1 MIPPRLRAGLVLAV
15 VVLGSAV
22 AGAAIDRTLLMRRSP
37 PSVDRGD
44 GGQRRGGDGSGG
56 GGGSRGGGRGGSS
69 PESEARRRNAML
81 DRLTRD
87 LVLSPPQ
94 RAGIDSIMRRTDSSL
109 RVIRK
114 EMQPRLH
121 SVFEASR
128 AQISARLTP
137 EQREKFAKRSSGR
150 HRGGP

>member
-1 MIPPRLRAGLVLAV
+1 MIPPRLRAGLVLSV

-22 AGAAIDRTLLMRRSP
+22 AGAAIDRTLLMRRSS
-37 PSVDRGD
+37 PSVVRADS
-44 GGQRRGGDGSGG
+44 GQRRGGGG
-56 GGGSRGGGRGGSS
+56 PNGGRGGGRGYSG
-69 PESEARRRNAML
+69 PEGEARRRNAML

-87 LVLSPPQ
+87 LVLTPPQ

-109 RVIRK
+109 RVIRQ

-121 SVFEASR
+121 QVFEASR
-128 AQISARLTP
+128 TQISERLTP
-137 EQREKFAKRSSGR
+137 EQREKFAKKGSGP